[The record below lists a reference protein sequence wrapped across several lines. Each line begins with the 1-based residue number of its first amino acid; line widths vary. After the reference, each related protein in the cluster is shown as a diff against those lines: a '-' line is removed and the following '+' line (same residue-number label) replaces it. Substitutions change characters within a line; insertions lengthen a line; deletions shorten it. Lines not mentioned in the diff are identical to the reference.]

1 MGQEIETH
9 RFDKR
14 DFEAFSDRLTRE
26 TRLLR
31 ELADGGRL
39 SGRAPVAGF
48 ELEAWL
54 LGPDLAPA
62 PLNQAFLEHLGEP
75 AVSAEL
81 ALFNIELNNEPVEL
95 TGGALGR
102 LEAEI
107 EAICRQAQNT
117 AKKIGARLVIIG
129 ILPTLAP
136 KHLSVRY
143 MTPMKRYRALNEQ
156 VLRLREGRPLRLNI
170 VGREHLAGE
179 HGNVMLESAATSFQI
194 HMQVPAEAAHQY
206 YNASIIASAPLIA
219 CGANSPYLFG
229 KDLWDETRIP
239 LFEQAVE
246 TGGFEGV
253 ARGPLRRVS
262 FGNGYVRESIVECF
276 ERNLRHYPV
285 LLPMQFETPDAR
297 FSHLRLHNGTIWR
310 WNRPLVGFDDDGN
323 PHVRIEQRVLPG
335 NPSVPD
341 AVANAAL
348 FYGLAVSLCMPSEE
362 LADRLGFACAKDN
375 FYQAA
380 RFGLDARIDWLDGK
394 RVGVRN
400 LLEEKLIPLA
410 YEGLD
415 RLGIEGTEAKRY
427 LGIVAGRVRCGRNG
441 CVWQREF
448 TERHGRDMHKLLSG
462 YLERQ
467 SEGAPVHEWT
477 T

>member
-9 RFDKR
+9 RFTER
-14 DFEAFSDRLTRE
+14 DFEAFSDRLNRE

-39 SGRAPVAGF
+39 SSHRPVAGF

-54 LGPDLAPA
+54 LDDNLAPA
-62 PLNQAFLEHLGEP
+62 PLNQAFLEHMGEP
-75 AVSAEL
+75 EVSAEL
-81 ALFNIELNNEPVEL
+81 ALFNLELNNEPVEL
-95 TGGALGR
+95 TAGALGR
-102 LEAEI
+102 LEAGVD
-107 EAICRQAQNT
+107 AIWRHAQDT
-117 AKKIGARLVIIG
+117 AKTIGARLITIG
-129 ILPTLAP
+129 ILPTLEP
-136 KHLSVRY
+136 KHLSQRY

-179 HGNVMLESAATSFQI
+179 HGDVMLESAATSFQI
-194 HMQVPAEAAHQY
+194 HMQVPAEQAHLY
-206 YNASIIASAPLIA
+206 YNASIVASAPLIA

-229 KDLWDETRIP
+229 QDLWDETRIP

-285 LLPMQFETPDAR
+285 LLPTRFETPDSR

-323 PHVRIEQRVLPG
+323 PHVRIEHRILPG

-341 AVANAAL
+341 AIANAAL
-348 FYGLAVSLCMPSEE
+348 FYGLAVALCMPTDE
-362 LADRLGFACAKDN
+362 LAERLPFACARDN

-380 RFGLDARIDWLDGK
+380 RFGLDAKIDWIDGH

-400 LLEEKLIPLA
+400 LLADKLIPLA
-410 YEGLD
+410 HEGLD
-415 RLGIEGTEAKRY
+415 RLGIDAAEARRY
-427 LGIVAGRVRCGRNG
+427 LGIVAERVASGRNG
-441 CVWQREF
+441 CAWQREF
-448 TERHGRDMHKLLSG
+448 TERHGRDMRKLLSG

-467 SEGAPVHEWT
+467 TEGAPVHEWRT
-477 T
+477 